1 MKQQIRLILTL
12 SATTLLISACSTTPT
27 SQPDNGVMP
36 YGSSYSG
43 NIPEAGPLD
52 GSSSVSAYVPPQS
65 VPTPAPAAYA
75 PTYAPT
81 PVMAQP
87 QPQPMPVAAAPA
99 PAAGYGSYDSYT
111 GAPAANNGGYDN
123 YANTAPA
130 PDNTAYNNYANTA
143 PAPDNTA
150 YDNNYA
156 GAAGN
161 TGYDPSSSYNSYGPV
176 PGNTPTYNTAPP
188 NNYSTPGYDYSAPN
202 SNTAGNSYYTGGD
215 TYAGGGSNYSSGSAG
230 GSSAVQ
236 VFATVSQDKAQR
248 LQQDLRSQG
257 LNAVVDRVD
266 GLFKVRVP
274 FGSESEA
281 RSNLARVRSLSGES
295 GAFVTSRS

>member
-1 MKQQIRLILTL
+1 MKQQIRLMLAL

-36 YGSSYSG
+36 YGSNYSG

-52 GSSSVSAYVPPQS
+52 GSSANVAGYVPPQG
-65 VPTPAPAAYA
+65 VPAPAPAAYA

-81 PVMAQP
+81 PVPVMAQP

-99 PAAGYGSYDSYT
+99 PAAGYTGYDNYT
-111 GAPAANNGGYDN
+111 GTTAPAPGNGGYDN
-123 YANTAPA
+123 YANTT
-130 PDNTAYNNYANTA
+130 PDNTGSSGSG
-143 PAPDNTA
+143 
-150 YDNNYA
+150 YDNYT

-161 TGYDPSSSYNSYGPV
+161 TGYDPSSSYDSYGPV
-176 PGNTPTYNTAPP
+176 AGNTAPTYNTAPP
-188 NNYSTPGYDYSAPN
+188 SNYSTPGYDYSAPGG
-202 SNTAGNSYYTGGD
+202 NTGGGSSYYTGGSSY
-215 TYAGGGSNYSSGSAG
+215 TSGSGGYSGGSAG

-281 RSNLARVRSLSGES
+281 RSNLARVRSLSGEA